1 MSKPGTEFLLSVMH
15 NPRLP
20 LVQRMDAAA
29 KLLRILPPTHRHQED
44 ESQEPRLI
52 YRIGGFAQLID
63 TWHCE
68 DINDCLTRT
77 DPCPWA
83 DILQSRLGVNFLPCK
98 EKLEQLKKNSRLN

>member
-20 LVQRMDAAA
+20 LVQRIDAAA
-29 KLLRILPPTHRHQED
+29 KLLKIMPP
-44 ESQEPRLI
+44 EPEARVI
-52 YRIGGFAQLID
+52 IRIGGFPKLRD

-77 DPCPWA
+77 DPCPWSNIIRA
-83 DILQSRLGVNFLPCK
+83 MEGVNFRPCK
-98 EKLEQLKKNSRLN
+98 EQAEQLKKNTLLN